1 MHGDGVRSASVLVIG
16 VVPLLVHAE
25 AGGFRRMRVGAGHDH
40 AAAVDRGGRIGAL
53 RCGVSIDRGGF
64 HGFVFGLLAAYH
76 DRQVEPICSGIT
88 GVDVDVAALA
98 VHLRIV
104 GFSRKLA
111 I

>member
-16 VVPLLVHAE
+16 VVPHLVHAE
-25 AGGFRRMRVGAGHDH
+25 TGGFRRMRVGAGHRH
-40 AAAVDRGGRIGAL
+40 AAAVVHGSRISAL
-53 RCGVSIDRGGF
+53 RCVSIDPGGF
-64 HGFVFGLLAAYH
+64 LGFVFGLLAVH
-76 DRQVEPICSGIT
+76 HNRQVEPICGGIT

>member
-16 VVPLLVHAE
+16 VGPHLVHAE
-25 AGGFRRMRVGAGHDH
+25 TGGFRRMRVGAGHRH
-40 AAAVDRGGRIGAL
+40 AAAVGRGGRIGAL
-53 RCGVSIDRGGF
+53 RCVSIDRGGF
-64 HGFVFGLLAAYH
+64 PGFVFGLLAVHH
-76 DRQVEPICSGIT
+76 DRQVEPICGGIT

-111 I
+111 V

>member
-16 VVPLLVHAE
+16 VVPHLVHAE
-25 AGGFRRMRVGAGHDH
+25 AGGFRRMRVDAGHDH
-40 AAAVDRGGRIGAL
+40 AVGRGGRIGAL
-53 RCGVSIDRGGF
+53 LCVSIDRGGF
-64 HGFVFGLLAAYH
+64 HGFVFGLLAVYH
-76 DRQVEPICSGIT
+76 DRQVEPICGGIT
-88 GVDVDVAALA
+88 GVDVDVATLA

>member
-1 MHGDGVRSASVLVIG
+1 MHGDGGRSASVLVTD

-53 RCGVSIDRGGF
+53 RCVSIDRGGF
-64 HGFVFGLLAAYH
+64 HGFVFGLLAVYH
-76 DRQVEPICSGIT
+76 DRQVEPICGGIT